1 MTEAAQS
8 IESAMRDGAGAL
20 RRAGIEAP
28 RAEARRL
35 LAHALG
41 WSREAL
47 LREARTALDDAA
59 IRCYQALIARR
70 AAAEPFAYLTSERE
84 FWSLAFEVTP
94 ATLIPRPESETLIE
108 LALSHATRMSYARAP
123 HGAPR
128 MLDLGTG
135 SGCLLL
141 ALLSELP
148 EAHGIGVDVSL
159 DALHVA
165 ARNAAHL
172 GLDARA
178 RFVCGSWGSMLGGRF
193 DLIVANPPYVA
204 TRDAPSLPPD
214 VARFEPSR
222 ALYAGP
228 DGLAAYRAL
237 TPDLARL
244 LAPGGVAVLELG
256 AGAAGSVAT
265 IAAACGL
272 VEIERRRDLAGIERA
287 AAFRLN
293 ATIR

>member
-8 IESAMRDGAGAL
+8 IESAMRDGARVL

-47 LREARTALDDAA
+47 LREARAALDDEA

-70 AAAEPFAYLTSERE
+70 ADAEPFAYLTGERE
-84 FWSLAFEVTP
+84 FWSLALEVTP
-94 ATLIPRPESETLIE
+94 ATLIPRPESETIIE
-108 LALSHATRMSYARAP
+108 LALSHATR
-123 HGAPR
+123 APR
-128 MLDLGTG
+128 ILDLGTG

-148 EAHGIGVDVSL
+148 EGYGIGVDVSAE
-159 DALHVA
+159 ALKVA
-165 ARNAAHL
+165 ARNAARF
-172 GLDARA
+172 GFDERA
-178 RFVCGSWGSMLGGRF
+178 RFVCGSWGSMLGARF
-193 DLIVANPPYVA
+193 DLVVANPPYVA

-237 TPDLARL
+237 TPDLVRL

-256 AGAAGSVAT
+256 AGTAGSVAT

-272 VEIERRRDLAGIERA
+272 VEIGRRRDLAGIERA
-287 AAFRLN
+287 AAFRLK
-293 ATIR
+293 ATTR